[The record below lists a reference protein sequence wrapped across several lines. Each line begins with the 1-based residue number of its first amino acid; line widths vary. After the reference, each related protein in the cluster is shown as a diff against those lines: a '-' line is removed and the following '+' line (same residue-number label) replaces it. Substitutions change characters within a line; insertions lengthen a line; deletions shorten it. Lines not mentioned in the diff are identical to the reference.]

1 MSTERIELQF
11 KATADTSGA
20 KEMASAVGATSVA
33 ADKVAPA
40 LDKAGKASK
49 EMGQGLGRAVEVGG
63 ATTALMQNLGN
74 ASKGGAEGMFAAG
87 RAVLSFG
94 QIVKGVLVGAGPVG
108 IAVAA
113 LGLLAGAAMAL
124 WNAFKPAKETVEQFK
139 EKLDTLDK
147 ANLRS
152 LDATLSALSDRLKRN
167 KEEADDLRAALDK
180 IDDAEMAAKLAE
192 NKGNTK
198 LNERQKEKQEQ
209 LIRDEFKQRRQQRE
223 RQALVDDVSAATEK
237 RDALA
242 PEFEDARRAYGDKLT
257 ELDRINATS
266 REVKRMMDDVVR
278 LQNEATGPS
287 DPKWV
292 ERRNLLGRA
301 RELDSTLPTKDEAAK
316 FDAELASARNRF
328 QGDDGKGGIA
338 AQYNAAVEEL
348 RKANAKLART
358 DSTNTEVGKWDTRKT
373 VAEDAAREASTEAA
387 KAAREEEK
395 QKQLARMRLTPEAT
409 WRTRAASGMMS
420 DEDRALFPDAFSKAK
435 ALPESRLQPVTDGL
449 NKAAAAAEKAPDPKP
464 AADAADR
471 LAAATETSTQA
482 QAQALAQVVS
492 ALAQATSVAAQSAE
506 LSIAQAGKIAALQS
520 RLATLSSQIA
530 AARQRSSG

>member
-94 QIVKGVLVGAGPVG
+94 QIVKGVLIGAGPVG

-139 EKLDTLDK
+139 EKLDALDK

-198 LNERQKEKQEQ
+198 LNDRQKEKQEQ
-209 LIRDEFKQRRQQRE
+209 LIRDEFKQRRQKRE
-223 RQALVDDVSAATEK
+223 RDALVGDVSDATEK

-242 PEFEDARRAYGDKLT
+242 PEYEDARQKYGDML
-257 ELDRINATS
+257 
-266 REVKRMMDDVVR
+266 
-278 LQNEATGPS
+278 
-287 DPKWV
+287 V
-292 ERRNLLGRA
+292 ERNRMDAEAKEIA
-301 RELDSTLPTKDEAAK
+301 RLEAEQGKLSTAPAKVIWNAERIAELRKGQLAGDSRKK
-316 FDAELASARNRF
+316 FDAELESAQKNF
-328 QGDDGKGGIA
+328 QGEDGKGGIA
-338 AQYNAAVEEL
+338 AQYNAALEEL
-348 RKANAKLART
+348 RKANAKLARS
-358 DSTNTEVGKWDTRKT
+358 DKTNSEVGKWDTRK
-373 VAEDAAREASTEAA
+373 VAAEDAARDASTEAA
-387 KAAREEEK
+387 KAAREEARRK
-395 QKQLARMRLTPEAT
+395 QIEEMQRVPEST
-409 WRTRAASGMMS
+409 WRGRAASGWPVDS
-420 DEDRALFPDAFSKAK
+420 DIFKAAFPKAK
-435 ALPESRLQPVTDGL
+435 ELPQPRADLKPVTDGL
-449 NKAAAAAEKAPDPKP
+449 NKAAEAAEKSPDPKP
-464 AADAADR
+464 AAAAAER
-471 LAAATETSTQA
+471 LATATQVSAEA
-482 QAQALAQVVS
+482 QADANAAVVQALS
-492 ALAQATSVAAQSAE
+492 AAASVAAQSVA
-506 LSIAQAGKIAALQS
+506 LSQALAGRVAQMQQQLS
-520 RLATLSSQIA
+520 TLASQQA
-530 AARQRSSG
+530 SARQRITG